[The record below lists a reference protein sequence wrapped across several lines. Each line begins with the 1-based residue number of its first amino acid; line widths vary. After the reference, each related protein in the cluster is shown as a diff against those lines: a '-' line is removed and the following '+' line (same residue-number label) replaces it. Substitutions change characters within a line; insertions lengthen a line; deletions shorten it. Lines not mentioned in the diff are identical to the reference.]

1 MQESQN
7 SGIRVVTGIAG
18 YREQNVSHIEELHR
32 LREMSYQ
39 RRHLP
44 AGAHSRRRKMKD
56 YKKSKSDFV
65 YDVLND
71 EFNTEEIVRGMMY
84 WYFIKGRTINN
95 LHDDMLYHSH
105 GFYKADDIK
114 EVLLVVKRACEDFI
128 A

>member
-1 MQESQN
+1 MVAVLSHAL
-7 SGIRVVTGIAG
+7 VTFNRCTVFDA
-18 YREQNVSHIEELHR
+18 Y
-32 LREMSYQ
+32 
-39 RRHLP
+39 
-44 AGAHSRRRKMKD
+44 
-56 YKKSKSDFV
+56 V

-84 WYFIKGRTINN
+84 WYFVKGRTINN